1 MRGGGE
7 RLLLR
12 VRLWTGGEKELW
24 EVRGGGG
31 GVVEEGRGGAEWKAS
46 MFCSSEKPQ

>member
-1 MRGGGE
+1 MGGGGE

-12 VRLWTGGEKELW
+12 IRLETGGEKELW

-31 GVVEEGRGGAEWKAS
+31 GVVEEGRGGGGMEG
-46 MFCSSEKPQ
+46 FDVLFV